1 MPEITNQLRS
11 DRITA
16 ALKAHA
22 ETTGEDFDPADQ
34 SLTNLACLMADIL
47 HWCAK
52 HKVDF
57 SDAERLARI
66 HFDEECED
74 ES

>member
-1 MPEITNQLRS
+1 MDSIKTDRA

-22 ETTGEDFDPADQ
+22 EATGEDFDPADQ
-34 SLTNLACLMADIL
+34 SLTNLACFMADIL
-47 HWCAK
+47 HWCVK

-57 SDAERLARI
+57 GDAERLART

>member
-1 MPEITNQLRS
+1 MTAPTNTDRAA
-11 DRITA
+11 RITA
-16 ALKAHA
+16 ALKVHA
-22 ETTGEDFDPADQ
+22 EVTGEDFDPADQ

-57 SDAERLARI
+57 GDAERLARI